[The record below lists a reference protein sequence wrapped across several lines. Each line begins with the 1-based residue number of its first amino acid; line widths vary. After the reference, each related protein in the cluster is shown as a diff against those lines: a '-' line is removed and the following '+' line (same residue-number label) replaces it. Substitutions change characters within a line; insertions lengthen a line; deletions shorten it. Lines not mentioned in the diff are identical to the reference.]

1 MMQYQSHSP
10 QPFVQGNDRERV
22 PDPNWASGT
31 LHTPPVIV
39 STALLIIQTTREDK
53 QRGEWCFCVCVCVCV
68 CVDVMQYQS
77 HSPQP
82 FVQGNDRERVPDPN
96 WASGTLHTP
105 PVIVSTALLIIQ
117 TTREDKQRGEWCFCV
132 CVCVCACDAVPIPL
146 TSTICA
152 RK

>member
-1 MMQYQSHSP
+1 MQLLDVTSISAYAWKLQKNTAGYLFVFVHVCVCVCVCVCAFMCVCVCVCVHVMQYQSHSP

-68 CVDVMQYQS
+68 CLYMCNYYTYVRTV
-77 HSPQP
+77 
-82 FVQGNDRERVPDPN
+82 RVRAP
-96 WASGTLHTP
+96 
-105 PVIVSTALLIIQ
+105 
-117 TTREDKQRGEWCFCV
+117 
-132 CVCVCACDAVPIPL
+132 PL
-146 TSTICA
+146 T
-152 RK
+152 R